1 MPDLLNIPEMLK
13 PTMGSTI
20 FFLAIILL
28 IVLMILFGIWRSG
41 PEGEAA
47 ATRRKWL
54 IGAVAGLVCWLVI
67 GAIVPMSGMLET
79 KMLPP
84 PTLLFAGTCFLL
96 AFAVAFSPI
105 GKRLINLPIA
115 FLVLFQ
121 GFRLPLELVLHNWYE
136 HGTLPVQMTYEGHNF
151 DIATGIL
158 AIIVGIWSMAGSAP
172 RVAVWVFNL
181 VGSALLLAV
190 IVIAFTSVPLP
201 VRQYLNDPPV
211 LLPFNFP
218 FSWIL
223 SIAVTG
229 ALFGHLV
236 LFRKLLSITNPKIKG
251 NNP

>member
-1 MPDLLNIPEMLK
+1 
-13 PTMGSTI
+13 
-20 FFLAIILL
+20 
-28 IVLMILFGIWRSG
+28 
-41 PEGEAA
+41 
-47 ATRRKWL
+47 
-54 IGAVAGLVCWLVI
+54 VI
-67 GAIVPMSGMLET
+67 GAIAPVSGILE
-79 KMLPP
+79 KEILPP

-96 AFAVAFSPI
+96 AVAVAFSPI
-105 GKRLINLPIA
+105 GKRLMNLPIS

-151 DIATGIL
+151 DIVTGIL
-158 AIIVGIWSMAGSAP
+158 AIVVGIWSMSGRAP

-181 VGSALLLAV
+181 VGSALLLTV

-201 VRQYLNDPPV
+201 FRQYLNDPPV

-229 ALFGHLV
+229 ALLGHLL
-236 LFRKLLSITNPKIKG
+236 LFRKLFGRKQL
-251 NNP
+251 